1 MLPITVMLAVDKGIC
16 CWLLT
21 AAETLGVSAW
31 GLSSRNA
38 LCCLPHSL
46 GSFARQM
53 KHAGF
58 CSGTGSL
65 QGAVP
70 SGGSAAQAI
79 TALGE
84 TSSHNKPPLFPLG
97 PRSLQSSKLWLIRT
111 SFIYFLHAKGH
122 SWPCLFLNPLLQLC
136 RMKADF
142 SLSEMWLLCKS
153 RVDFFKVLLIKW
165 LGIMSY
171 GHLASQMRNLERAV
185 LKEQAR
191 MDGLTCKFVLFRNVF
206 KLYPKNWSI
215 KSYA

>member
-84 TSSHNKPPLFPLG
+84 LTVKPQVMTNLLYSHLVLDHCKSG
-97 PRSLQSSKLWLIRT
+97 
-111 SFIYFLHAKGH
+111 
-122 SWPCLFLNPLLQLC
+122 PLLFI
-136 RMKADF
+136 F
-142 SLSEMWLLCKS
+142 SMQK
-153 RVDFFKVLLIKW
+153 
-165 LGIMSY
+165 GIH
-171 GHLASQMRNLERAV
+171 GLA
-185 LKEQAR
+185 
-191 MDGLTCKFVLFRNVF
+191 CF
-206 KLYPKNWSI
+206 
-215 KSYA
+215 